1 MSYIITNTITT
12 YITTYTIMTYI
23 VTNTITTYVITNTIA
38 TYITTYAITTYITTY
53 TIMTYNNDLL
63 QVPTQSFILLGL
75 VTITGME
82 RRQSGLKSGVV
93 DLGEKNSIFPGKFPR
108 NFDFSRHISKKFRV
122 FQAI

>member
-63 QVPTQSFILLGL
+63 QVPTHSFILLGL
-75 VTITGME
+75 GTACGME
-82 RRQSGLKSGVV
+82 RGKYSLNSGVV
-93 DLGEKNSIFPGKFPR
+93 DLAEKNSIRPGKFPR
-108 NFDFSRHISKKFRV
+108 NSDFSRHIS
-122 FQAI
+122 